1 MDNCCKK
8 SLKLLKCIF
17 LPLLLP
23 ATGPVLPTYLK
34 DGHPTQ
40 KFWLAPNWQI
50 GGQQTKKG
58 DYSQIWQG
66 TSKSRPKNSFFFKN
80 LSFSNNKTR
89 FSSHS
94 KKGSWHMPGSLQILV
109 NSFLFCFCHFG
120 CVIFFILNF
129 RFACLAFL
137 SGKSKQATT

>member
-1 MDNCCKK
+1 MDYRLLKK
-8 SLKLLKCIF
+8 SLKLQKCIF

-66 TSKSRPKNSFFFKN
+66 TSKSRPKKQFFFKN
-80 LSFSNNKTR
+80 LSFSNNKT
-89 FSSHS
+89 
-94 KKGSWHMPGSLQILV
+94 QILMSFKNKFMTLIHDFTKNKRYLTRHEQIQFFFK
-109 NSFLFCFCHFG
+109 NSLFFNNKIG
-120 CVIFFILNF
+120 
-129 RFACLAFL
+129 L
-137 SGKSKQATT
+137 S

>member
-66 TSKSRPKNSFFFKN
+66 TSKSRPKKQFFSRICPFPTIKPDSHLIKKQN
-80 LSFSNNKTR
+80 WCSWDKFTILRISDLSVYKQ
-89 FSSHS
+89 SSYFWLWLAVS
-94 KKGSWHMPGSLQILV
+94 ETVQAKKCTMQ
-109 NSFLFCFCHFG
+109 FM
-120 CVIFFILNF
+120 
-129 RFACLAFL
+129 
-137 SGKSKQATT
+137 